1 MVELRSSITEVVDAI
16 HHDLL
21 AVCTEK
27 MREAQSKYFKEHVRF
42 LGCSLP
48 QCNRVSNTWSK
59 KLKAE
64 GWVYDDILLIVEA
77 LLKAGTF
84 EEGAV
89 GLDLV
94 SRYKKEFRESDFNI
108 FESWLGDYVSNWAL
122 TDSIAPHVFGELVE
136 KFPSLT
142 ERVFEWTTS
151 DNRWMRRASAVTYV
165 IHARHGKFHE
175 AVFRTA
181 DALLG
186 DDDDMV
192 RKGVGW
198 MLKCASQAN
207 EYAVVSYLMKNRE
220 RTSRLVLRYAT
231 EKVSPKNREL
241 VLAHK

>member
-1 MVELRSSITEVVDAI
+1 MVELRYSIAEVVDAI

-27 MREAQSKYFKEHVRF
+27 TREAQSRYFKEQVTF

-48 QCNRVSNTWSK
+48 QCNQISNTWSK

-64 GWVYDDILLIVEA
+64 GWVYDDILLIAEA

-89 GLDLV
+89 GLDIV
-94 SRYKKEFRESDFNI
+94 SHYNRDFRESDFNV
-108 FESWLGDYVSNWAL
+108 FESWLSKYVNNWAH
-122 TDSIAPHVFGELVE
+122 TDSIAPHVIGELLE
-136 KFPSLT
+136 KYPKLT
-142 ERVFEWTTS
+142 DRIFKWTKS

-186 DDDDMV
+186 DEDDMV

-198 MLKCASQAN
+198 MLKCASQAD
-207 EYAVVSYLMKNRE
+207 EPAVVNYLMKNRG

-231 EKVSPKNREL
+231 EKVSKKNREL
-241 VLAHK
+241 VLTHS

>member
-1 MVELRSSITEVVDAI
+1 MVNLKPFITEVVDAI

-27 MREAQSKYFKEHVRF
+27 MREAQSRYFKEQVTF

-48 QCNRVSNTWSK
+48 QCNRISNTWSK
-59 KLKAE
+59 KLKID
-64 GWVYDDILLIVEA
+64 GWVYDDILLIAKA
-77 LLKAGTF
+77 LMKARTF
-84 EEGAV
+84 EEGVV

-94 SRYKKEFRESDFNI
+94 SHYKKYFRESDFNV
-108 FESWLGDYVSNWAL
+108 FERWLGDYVSNWAH
-122 TDSIAPHVFGELVE
+122 TDSIAPHVFGELLE
-136 KFPSLT
+136 KYPSLT
-142 ERVFEWTTS
+142 ESIFEWTKS

-165 IHARHGKFHE
+165 LHARHGKFHE
-175 AVFRTA
+175 EIFRTA

-186 DDDDMV
+186 DEDDMV

-198 MLKCASQAN
+198 MLKCASQAD
-207 EYAVVSYLMKNRE
+207 ESAVVSYLMKNRD

-241 VLAHK
+241 VLAHS